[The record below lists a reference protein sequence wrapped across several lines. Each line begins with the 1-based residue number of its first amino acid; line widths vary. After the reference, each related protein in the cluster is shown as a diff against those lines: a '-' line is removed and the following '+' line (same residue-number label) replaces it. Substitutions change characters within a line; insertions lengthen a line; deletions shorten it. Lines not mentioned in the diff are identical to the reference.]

1 MSANKDH
8 LKNEVLMLSKSFFSG
23 TSINQT
29 GLNLFKPN
37 LFIDIGLQRVSA
49 LSIVLN
55 VLKVNNEEISE
66 KNWRRSG
73 VFIINFEHFQH
84 NTQYINLMFLFII
97 LSIYFPNGRKCFFC
111 VKLSQAPIKY

>member
-37 LFIDIGLQRVSA
+37 LFIDIGLQRVNA
-49 LSIVLN
+49 LSIVLTT
-55 VLKVNNEEISE
+55 
-66 KNWRRSG
+66 G
-73 VFIINFEHFQH
+73 
-84 NTQYINLMFLFII
+84 
-97 LSIYFPNGRKCFFC
+97 
-111 VKLSQAPIKY
+111 